1 MKDYGEICLGFK
13 CEMLVK
19 LFEKYNDVYK
29 DNLISKIKVK
39 RIKSLNDL
47 EAVEKFNKWPKGYN

>member
-1 MKDYGEICLGFK
+1 
-13 CEMLVK
+13 MLVK